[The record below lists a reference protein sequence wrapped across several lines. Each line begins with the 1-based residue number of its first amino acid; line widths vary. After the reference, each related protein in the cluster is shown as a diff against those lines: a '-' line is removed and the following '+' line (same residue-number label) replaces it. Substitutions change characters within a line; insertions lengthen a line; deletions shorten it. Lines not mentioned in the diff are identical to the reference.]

1 MKFDNFVRDK
11 IELIE
16 INSTVVNY
24 MKLAANNHWL
34 NLIIGAL
41 ILNWVTYYNGYPII
55 YIDTATYLKS
65 GFNLITPADRPITYG
80 IFCML
85 TSFYKLSLFF
95 TTFLQNLILS
105 WLLLECFIKCL
116 GKSYIKYFLVSI
128 IPIAF
133 LTGLCWVSNQIFAD
147 LFTSFIFL
155 SSFLILT
162 YTEVGKKKLV
172 FLYFLFLW
180 SVGSHLSHISITQL
194 FLYASLPVAVFIINK
209 FLYLSKSIVLKR
221 ASALIVIGFLAI
233 LLMGAAIA
241 KSSAVFF
248 TGKLCENGI
257 LKKYLDENCGTT
269 DYKLCAFK
277 DELTYPATEFVWD
290 PEGAT
295 TKLGGWKATRE
306 EYGKIDKAIIK
317 NPKYLKMLVVES
329 VKASADQFLLNNI
342 GDGNTGLLNEDN
354 NTSTINRFFPG
365 EFNLYV
371 SSKENKVKGIDF
383 SFFNRIY
390 NVCYIL
396 FAFSFVVLFLRK
408 TIRRQFDTVYL
419 LASMVIIGITV
430 NNIVS
435 ASLANQINRFGLRV
449 IWLLAFMTVLM
460 VIELFIRPNQISEQ
474 FKKN

>member
-1 MKFDNFVRDK
+1 
-11 IELIE
+11 
-16 INSTVVNY
+16 
-24 MKLAANNHWL
+24 MKLTANNYWL

-65 GFNLITPADRPITYG
+65 GFNFDTPADRPITYG

-85 TSFYKLSLFF
+85 TSFYKLSLFL
-95 TTFLQNLILS
+95 TTFFQNLILS

-172 FLYFLFLW
+172 FLYFLFFW

-194 FLYASLPVAVFIINK
+194 FLYTSLPIAIFVIHN
-209 FLYLSKSIVLKR
+209 YLKLAKRIVIKR
-221 ASALIVIGFLAI
+221 GAALIVIGLLAI
-233 LLMGAAIA
+233 LVMGAAIA
-241 KSSAVFF
+241 KSSAIFF

-257 LKKYLDENCGTT
+257 LKKYLDENCSTT
-269 DYKLCAFK
+269 NYKLCEFK
-277 DELTYPATEFVWD
+277 DELTYSAADFVWSPD
-290 PEGAT
+290 GAT
-295 TKLGGWKATRE
+295 SKLGGWKTTRD
-306 EYGKIDKAIIK
+306 EYRKIDKAIIK
-317 NPKYLKMLVVES
+317 NPKYFKMLVVES
-329 VKASADQFLLNNI
+329 VKASAEQFVLNDI
-342 GDGNTGLLNEDN
+342 GDGNIGLLNENN

-365 EFNLYV
+365 EFNFYAT
-371 SSKENKVKGIDF
+371 SKENRKEGIDF

-390 NVCYIL
+390 NLCYIL
-396 FAFSFVVLFLRK
+396 FALSFVVLFFRK
-408 TIRRQFDTVYL
+408 TILRQFDIVYL

-460 VIELFIRPNQISEQ
+460 VIELLIKPNKTIEQ
-474 FKKN
+474 RTKN